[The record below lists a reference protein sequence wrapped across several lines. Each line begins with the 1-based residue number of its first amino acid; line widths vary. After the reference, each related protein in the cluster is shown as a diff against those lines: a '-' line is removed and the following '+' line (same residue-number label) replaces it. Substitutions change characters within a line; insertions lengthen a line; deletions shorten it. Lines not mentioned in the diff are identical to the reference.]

1 MRKLLLGLFKT
12 VAVIPFFIIAM
23 LAVIGFNV
31 NTASALGNAKNGA
44 KYPPKYPAYN
54 ILSKKGFIYLNFRNI
69 SIPTLVN
76 FISKITHK
84 NFIYSGKLRGKVTII
99 SSKKITTAEAY
110 KVFLTA
116 LSYKGYTVIKRNGVY
131 KIVQSSSARQNAVPV
146 NLEGLSGHQFETQIV
161 RVNYMNAQ
169 SMANI
174 LMPLLSPSANIQAYA
189 LTNSLIITD
198 YASDIRKADKI
209 IKALDVPDYGQQIGV
224 IPVKYVKV
232 SKIASILNTIYTG
245 SVAANFS
252 VPNINSQFVRI
263 IPYPSANSIIV
274 MATPANFKKIIK
286 LVKSLD
292 VSSNNQ
298 TLKTYVYKLKYA
310 KAKTI
315 AKILTNMISHAKTL
329 VKSGKQVGNQPLRP
343 AKPPFFK
350 GRTAA
355 AAPGSASATAEGGV
369 SAIGKAIII
378 PDKDEN
384 YLIIET
390 TPAQYSSLVKVI
402 KQLDK
407 KRKQVFVQVII
418 AEVNLTKSSEIG
430 TQYYGFKGNFF
441 GDANYNMSQ
450 GISSFLSNPFTTS
463 GLIAGAAGGSITLP
477 IGPNGA
483 SETVPSFAAL
493 FQLIATNS
501 AVNVLS
507 APDLLTLDNQK
518 ASIMVGEKVPFIT
531 STATSQ
537 FALQNIVTQVERQDV
552 GVKLEITPTINSG
565 NYVSL
570 KINAK
575 ISAIIPNP
583 SGLSVSEVGPTT
595 SSRSIKTRVLVKN
608 NQTVIIGGLIQN
620 TVNNT
625 TTGIPFLEDIP
636 IIGYLF
642 KDKNNSLVKDNL
654 VILISPKIIS
664 SSGKLLNITDR
675 HNEKFLNNLRKG
687 NNPLPGAEKMVIV
700 SPAYFK
706 SEPKPSKRVKPNKPA
721 KSVKKI
727 KNTVNVLKKR

>member
-1 MRKLLLGLFKT
+1 MRKLLLGLSKT
-12 VAVIPFFIIAM
+12 VAVIPFFIIALISL

-31 NTASALGNAKNGA
+31 NTVSALSNAKNGS
-44 KYPPKYPAYN
+44 KYSPKYPAYN

-84 NFIYSGKLRGKVTII
+84 NFIYSGKLQGKVTII

-116 LSYKGYTVIKRNGVY
+116 LSYKGYTIIKRNGVY

-146 NLEGLSGHQFETQIV
+146 NVEGLSGHQFETQIV

-174 LMPLLSPSANIQAYA
+174 LMPLLSPSANIQTYA

-232 SKIASILNTIYTG
+232 SKIASVLNTIYTG

-252 VPNINSQFVRI
+252 IPNINSQFVRI

-274 MATPANFKKIIK
+274 MATPANFKKILK
-286 LVKSLD
+286 LIKSLD

-329 VKSGKQVGNQPLRP
+329 VKSGNQIANRPLMT

-355 AAPGSASATAEGGV
+355 AATPGSASATAEGGV
-369 SAIGKAIII
+369 SAIGKAVII

-384 YLIIET
+384 SLIIET
-390 TPAQYSSLVKVI
+390 TPTQYSSLVKVI

-518 ASIMVGEKVPFIT
+518 ASIMVGENVPFIT
-531 STATSQ
+531 SSATSQ
-537 FALQNIVTQVERQDV
+537 FELQNIVTQVERQNV
-552 GVKLEITPTINSG
+552 GVKLQITPTINSG
-565 NYVSL
+565 NYLTL
-570 KINAK
+570 KIYAK
-575 ISAIIPNP
+575 ISSIIPNP
-583 SGLSVSEVGPTT
+583 SGLNANEVGPTT
-595 SSRSIKTRVLVKN
+595 SNRYIKTRIMIKN

-620 TVNNT
+620 TVNNS
-625 TTGIPFLEDIP
+625 TTGIPLLDDIP
-636 IIGYLF
+636 FLGYLF
-642 KDKNNSLVKDNL
+642 KDKNSSLEKDNL

-664 SSGKLLNITDR
+664 SSKTLLSITNKR
-675 HNEKFLNNLRKG
+675 NKKFLASLKKEKQ
-687 NNPLPGAEKMVIV
+687 PLPGARKMVIV
-700 SPAYFK
+700 SPDY
-706 SEPKPSKRVKPNKPA
+706 VKPPDIKTNIKTNIKTKA
-721 KSVKKI
+721 DNNKI
-727 KNTVNVLKKR
+727 K

>member
-1 MRKLLLGLFKT
+1 MSKFKLLSSSFKILAAVLFL
-12 VAVIPFFIIAM
+12 IFFIPVF
-23 LAVIGFNV
+23 AV
-31 NTASALGNAKNGA
+31 SANAKAGA
-44 KYPPKYPAYN
+44 KKQPKNSPKYQPKYPAYN
-54 ILSKKGFIYLNFRNI
+54 ILSKKGYIYLNFRNI

-84 NFIYSGKLRGKVTII
+84 NFIYSGKLNGKVTII

-116 LSYKGYTVIKRNGVY
+116 LSYKGYTIIKRNGVY
-131 KIVQSSSARQNAVPV
+131 KIVQSSSAKQNAVPV
-146 NLEGLSGHQFETQIV
+146 NVEGLSGHQFETQII
-161 RVNYMNAQ
+161 RINYMNAQ

-174 LMPLLSPSANIQAYA
+174 LMPLLSPSANIQYYA

-232 SKIASILNTIYTG
+232 SKIASVLNTIYTG
-245 SVAANFS
+245 SVATNFS
-252 VPNINSQFVRI
+252 IPNINSQFVRI

-274 MATPANFKKIIK
+274 MATPANFIKIIK
-286 LVKSLD
+286 LIKSLD

-298 TLKTYVYKLKYA
+298 TLETYVYKLKYA

-315 AKILTNMISHAKTL
+315 AKILTNMISHTKTL
-329 VKSGKQVGNQPLRP
+329 IKAGKHLVNNPLMP

-350 GRTAA
+350 GQPNTSNTSPRGST
-355 AAPGSASATAEGGV
+355 SASAGAQGGV
-369 SAIGKAIII
+369 SAIGKAVVI

-384 YLIIET
+384 SLIIET
-390 TPAQYSSLVKVI
+390 TPSQYSSLVKVI

-463 GLIAGAAGGSITLP
+463 GLIVGSAGGSITLP
-477 IGPNGA
+477 IGPNGT

-518 ASIMVGEKVPFIT
+518 ASIMVGENVPFIT
-531 STATSQ
+531 SSATSQ
-537 FALQNIVTQVERQDV
+537 FELQNIVTQVERQNV
-552 GVKLEITPTINSG
+552 GVKLQITPTINSD
-565 NYVSL
+565 NYLSL
-570 KINAK
+570 KIYAK

-583 SGLSVSEVGPTT
+583 SGLNANEVGPTT
-595 SSRSIKTRVLVKN
+595 SNRYIKTEIMIKN

-620 TVNNT
+620 TVNKS
-625 TTGIPFLEDIP
+625 TTGIPLLDDIP
-636 IIGYLF
+636 LLGYLF
-642 KDKNNSLVKDNL
+642 KDKNSSVEKDNL

-664 SSGKLLNITDR
+664 SSKTLLNITNK
-675 HNEKFLNNLRKG
+675 HNKKFLTSLKNEKQ
-687 NNPLPGAEKMVIV
+687 PLPGARKMVIV
-700 SPAYFK
+700 SPDYIK
-706 SEPKPSKRVKPNKPA
+706 EPL
-721 KSVKKI
+721 KI
-727 KNTVNVLKKR
+727 KTKK

>member
-1 MRKLLLGLFKT
+1 MRKSLFGLLKT
-12 VAVIPFFIIAM
+12 ANIVPFILAALIISTIFS
-23 LAVIGFNV
+23 L
-31 NTASALGNAKNGA
+31 NTASALGNAGGETKHS
-44 KYPPKYPAYN
+44 PKYPAYN
-54 ILSKKGFIYLNFRNI
+54 ILSKKGYIYLNFRNI

-84 NFIYSGKLRGKVTII
+84 NFIYSGKLQGKVTII

-116 LSYKGYTVIKRNGVY
+116 LSYKGYTIIKRNGVY
-131 KIVQSSSARQNAVPV
+131 KIVQSFSARQNAVPV
-146 NLEGLSGHQFETQIV
+146 NVEGLSGHQFETQIL
-161 RVNYMNAQ
+161 RINYMNAQ
-169 SMANI
+169 SMASI
-174 LMPLLSPSANIQAYA
+174 LMPLLSASANIQSYA

-232 SKIASILNTIYTG
+232 SKIVSVLNTIYTG
-245 SVAANFS
+245 SVATNFS
-252 VPNINSQFVRI
+252 IPNINSQFVRI

-286 LVKSLD
+286 LVKTLD

-298 TLKTYVYKLKYA
+298 TLETYVYKLKYA

-315 AKILTNMISHAKTL
+315 AQILTNMISHAKTL
-329 VKSGKQVGNQPLRP
+329 VKSGKQFSNPPFRP
-343 AKPPFFK
+343 ARPPFFK
-350 GRTAA
+350 GRQAA
-355 AAPGSASATAEGGV
+355 AVPAAGSVSATAEGGV
-369 SAIGKAIII
+369 SAIGKAVII

-384 YLIIET
+384 SLIIET

-402 KQLDK
+402 KKLDK

-463 GLIAGAAGGSITLP
+463 GLIAGAAGGSISLP

-507 APDLLTLDNQK
+507 APDLLTLDNRK
-518 ASIMVGEKVPFIT
+518 ASIMVGENVPFIT
-531 STATSQ
+531 SSATSQ
-537 FALQNIVTQVERQDV
+537 FALQNIVTQVERQNV
-552 GVKLEITPTINSG
+552 GVKLQITPTINSG
-565 NYVSL
+565 NYLTL
-570 KINAK
+570 KIYAK
-575 ISAIIPNP
+575 ISSIIPNP
-583 SGLSVSEVGPTT
+583 SGLNANEVGPTT
-595 SSRSIKTRVLVKN
+595 SNRYIKTRIMIKN

-620 TVNNT
+620 TVNNS
-625 TTGIPFLEDIP
+625 TTGIPLLDDIP
-636 IIGYLF
+636 FLGYLF
-642 KDKNNSLVKDNL
+642 KDKSSSIEKDNL

-664 SSGKLLNITDR
+664 SARTLLNITNR
-675 HNEKFLNNLRKG
+675 HNKKFLTSLQKEKQ
-687 NNPLPGAEKMVIV
+687 PLPGARKMIIV
-700 SPAYFK
+700 SPDYI
-706 SEPKPSKRVKPNKPA
+706 KPSNIKTDIKTKA
-721 KSVKKI
+721 KAKYKTKYKTQT
-727 KNTVNVLKKR
+727 KNQS

>member
-1 MRKLLLGLFKT
+1 MRKSLFGLLKT
-12 VAVIPFFIIAM
+12 ANIIPFILTALIISTIFS
-23 LAVIGFNV
+23 L
-31 NTASALGNAKNGA
+31 NTASALGNTGGETKHS
-44 KYPPKYPAYN
+44 PKYPAYN
-54 ILSKKGFIYLNFRNI
+54 ILSKKGYIYLNFRDI
-69 SIPTLVN
+69 SIPTLVD

-84 NFIYSGKLRGKVTII
+84 NFIYSGKLQGKVTII

-116 LSYKGYTVIKRNGVY
+116 LSYKGYTIIKRNGVY
-131 KIVQSSSARQNAVPV
+131 KIVQSSSARQSAVPV
-146 NLEGLSGHQFETQIV
+146 NVEGLSGHQFETQII
-161 RVNYMNAQ
+161 RLDYMNAQ

-174 LMPLLSPSANIQAYA
+174 LMPLLSPSANIQTYA

-232 SKIASILNTIYTG
+232 SKIASVLNTIYTG

-252 VPNINSQFVRI
+252 IPNINSQFVRI
-263 IPYPSANSIIV
+263 IPYPSLNSIIV

-286 LVKSLD
+286 FIKSLD

-315 AKILTNMISHAKTL
+315 SKILTNMISHAKTL
-329 VKSGKQVGNQPLRP
+329 VKSGKRSGNAPIRP
-343 AKPPFFK
+343 AGPQFLK
-350 GRTAA
+350 GRPNSAIS
-355 AAPGSASATAEGGV
+355 GSASATAEGGGV
-369 SAIGKAIII
+369 SVIGKAVII

-384 YLIIET
+384 SLIIET
-390 TPAQYSSLVKVI
+390 TPAQYVSLVRVI

-430 TQYYGFKGNFF
+430 SQYYGFKGNFF

-477 IGPNGA
+477 IGPNGV

-518 ASIMVGEKVPFIT
+518 ASIMVGENVPFIT
-531 STATSQ
+531 SSATSQ
-537 FALQNIVTQVERQDV
+537 FELQNIVTQVERQNV
-552 GVKLEITPTINSG
+552 GVKLQITPTINSG
-565 NYVSL
+565 NYLTL
-570 KINAK
+570 KIYAK
-575 ISAIIPNP
+575 ISSIIPNP
-583 SGLSVSEVGPTT
+583 SGLNANEVGPTT
-595 SSRSIKTRVLVKN
+595 SNRYIKTRIMIKN

-620 TVNNT
+620 TVNNS
-625 TTGIPFLEDIP
+625 TTGIPLLDDIP
-636 IIGYLF
+636 LLGYLF
-642 KDKNNSLVKDNL
+642 KDKNSSVEKDNL

-664 SSGKLLNITDR
+664 STKTLVSITNK
-675 HNEKFLNNLRKG
+675 HNKKFLASLEKEKQ
-687 NNPLPGAEKMVIV
+687 PLPGARKMVIV
-700 SPAYFK
+700 SPDYI
-706 SEPKPSKRVKPNKPA
+706 KPSNIKTNIKTKADNNKNN
-721 KSVKKI
+721 KKLH
-727 KNTVNVLKKR
+727 N